1 MLGSR
6 RAMLTEERSQLFLQS
21 FDVVNPGSFGLSVSI
36 YLGTVSVGLV
46 GEQSGLRLTMNQGL
60 LHSRHADNRL
70 YQGWNTGYLG
80 Q

>member
-1 MLGSR
+1 M
-6 RAMLTEERSQLFLQS
+6 
-21 FDVVNPGSFGLSVSI
+21 SVSI

-46 GEQSGLRLTMNQGL
+46 GEQSGLRLAMNQGL

>member
-1 MLGSR
+1 MGSR
-6 RAMLTEERSQLFLQS
+6 RTVLTKERSQLFLQS
-21 FDVVNPGSFGLSVSI
+21 LDVVDPGSFGLSVGV
-36 YLGTVSVGLV
+36 YLGTVRGGLV
-46 GEQSGLRLTMNQGL
+46 GEWSGLRLTMNQGL